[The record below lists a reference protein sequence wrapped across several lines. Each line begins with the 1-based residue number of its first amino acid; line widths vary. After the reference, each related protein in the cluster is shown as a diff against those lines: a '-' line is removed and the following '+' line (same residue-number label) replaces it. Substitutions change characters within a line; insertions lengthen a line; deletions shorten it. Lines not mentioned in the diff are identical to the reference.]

1 MLDEQISP
9 TKLFMQQIQQSQR
22 AVLERIGKLQLSAED
37 TRDLLVSLQGLLDL
51 LERPEDQ
58 EETIGAQMVTALGQ
72 IVSGM
77 QRLERQQA
85 FVNEKLDAQND
96 ILSQLTRTIET
107 QNTLLAP
114 IAQALEL
121 EDLPL
126 AQD

>member
-9 TKLFMQQIQQSQR
+9 TELFMQQIQQSQR

-107 QNTLLAP
+107 QNTLLGP

-126 AQD
+126 AQG

>member
-85 FVNEKLDAQND
+85 FVNEKLDAQNN

-107 QNTLLAP
+107 QNTLLGP

-126 AQD
+126 AQG

>member
-107 QNTLLAP
+107 QNTLLGP

-126 AQD
+126 AQG

>member
-9 TKLFMQQIQQSQR
+9 TELFMQQIQQSQR

-85 FVNEKLDAQND
+85 FVNEKLDAQNN

-107 QNTLLAP
+107 QNTLLGP

-126 AQD
+126 AQG

>member
-9 TKLFMQQIQQSQR
+9 TELYMQQIQQSQR

-85 FVNEKLDAQND
+85 FVNEKLDVQND

-126 AQD
+126 GRG

>member
-126 AQD
+126 AQG

>member
-9 TKLFMQQIQQSQR
+9 TELYMQQIQQSQR

-126 AQD
+126 AQG

>member
-9 TKLFMQQIQQSQR
+9 TELFMQQIQQSQR

-126 AQD
+126 AQG

>member
-1 MLDEQISP
+1 
-9 TKLFMQQIQQSQR
+9 
-22 AVLERIGKLQLSAED
+22 
-37 TRDLLVSLQGLLDL
+37 LLDL

-126 AQD
+126 AQG

>member
-72 IVSGM
+72 IESGM

-107 QNTLLAP
+107 QNTLLGP

-126 AQD
+126 AQG

>member
-9 TKLFMQQIQQSQR
+9 TELFMQQIQQSQR

-126 AQD
+126 GRG